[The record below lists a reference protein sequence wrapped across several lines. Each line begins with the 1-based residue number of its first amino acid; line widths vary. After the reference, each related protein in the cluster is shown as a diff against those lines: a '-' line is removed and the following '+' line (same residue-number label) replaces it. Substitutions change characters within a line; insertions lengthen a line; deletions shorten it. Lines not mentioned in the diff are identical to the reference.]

1 MTTSSKLLEVSGLT
15 VGYGRVTALRD
26 VSLAVGGG
34 EIVAILGANGAGK
47 TTLLNAIS
55 GVLTPWSGKV
65 AFAGTATTGKKPWVT
80 SGLGISHV
88 PEGREIFP
96 GMSVEANLKLIDV
109 NGGGPTFT
117 IDDVM
122 ALFPRLKERFT
133 QLAGGLSGGEQ
144 QMLAISRGLMA
155 CPKVV
160 LFDEPSLGL
169 SPLLSK
175 SVLCAIRSLKERG
188 IGALL
193 VEQNMRA
200 ALKIADRGYV
210 LRVGRITAEGS
221 ARELAESPDIQRAYL
236 GL

>member
-1 MTTSSKLLEVSGLT
+1 MLT
-15 VGYGRVTALRD
+15 VGYGRVIALREA
-26 VSLAVGGG
+26 SLNVDAG

-55 GVLTPWSGKV
+55 AVLTPQSGKITL
-65 AFAGTATTGKKPWVT
+65 AGGDITGVKPWVT
-80 SGLGISHV
+80 SRLGMSHV
-88 PEGREIFP
+88 PEGRQIFP
-96 GMSVEANLKLIDV
+96 GMTVRANLKLIDQ

-117 IDDVM
+117 VDDVLTM
-122 ALFPRLKERFT
+122 FPRLKERFD

-144 QMLAISRGLMA
+144 QMLAIGRGLMA
-155 CPKVV
+155 SPKII

-175 SVLCAIRSLKERG
+175 TVLSAIRSLKERG
-188 IGALL
+188 VASLL

-221 ARELAESPDIQRAYL
+221 ARELAASPDIQRAYL